1 MRATRAS
8 SSLSEDVDQRAWSA
22 DDLGSDTT
30 VGGDVGDDFQLAM
43 SVQVNQMS
51 VPMSMHV
58 VVMMVVDWLASD
70 DAHGWSSG
78 W

>member
-1 MRATRAS
+1 
-8 SSLSEDVDQRAWSA
+8 
-22 DDLGSDTT
+22 
-30 VGGDVGDDFQLAM
+30 
-43 SVQVNQMS
+43 